1 MGKKTFT
8 AALILGLALSG
19 IAFANGQKDQTARG
33 PATPGQ
39 SAQDQVWP
47 GMMGPGHVIVTTG
60 QKLVLTGSVAWHN
73 LIHPVLKS
81 ADASYELLV
90 PRMLVRQA
98 GVKEGAQVTVEGYK
112 VLDTQTN
119 DQGDDVAANYLFV
132 TKATIDGKAYDLS
145 QIRQGRGLRG
155 GMMGGYG
162 YGPRGGMMDGYGY
175 GPRGGMMNDDFNG
188 GF

>member
-1 MGKKTFT
+1 MGKKVFT

-19 IAFANGQKDQTARG
+19 IAFASGQKDQTTQG
-33 PATPGQ
+33 PAASGQ
-39 SAQDQVWP
+39 SAQDQVGP

-81 ADASYELLV
+81 ADKSYELLV
-90 PRMLVRQA
+90 PRVLVREA
-98 GVKEGAQVTVEGYK
+98 GVKEGAQVTVEGYQ
-112 VLDTQTN
+112 VLTAPGL
-119 DQGDDVAANYLFV
+119 DQADGVTANYLFV
-132 TKATIDGKAYDLS
+132 TKATIDGKSYDLS
-145 QIRQGRGLRG
+145 QLRQTRGMRGRDGDGYGPR

-162 YGPRGGMMDGYGY
+162 PRGMMG
-175 GPRGGMMNDDFNG
+175 DDFEG